1 MGKTVVMGQ
10 MSDKNDKLLASCLT
24 TLIGIIFVLITT
36 VYIGENL
43 ANKCYLSS
51 AIDVHQCQSAEYLA
65 AYDSFVSGQNAEKV
79 QMSDKSVIDLAD
91 KLESPESDAFKVQKG
106 EYCVNDD
113 TCSAGA
119 RIHAF
124 WTGEIDSTVVDFTDI
139 CDSDL
144 VAIMI
149 NHISV
154 PESSFVE
161 LTQVEGDET
170 TAVKIGGLYGDY
182 QEGYAAGDFTTFN
195 DKHKRDIGQFGVL
208 SVGETTFAIGGTV
221 DQGMIDMNFVCV

>member
-10 MSDKNDKLLASCLT
+10 VSDKNDKHVRNYTQLLASCLT

-36 VYIGENL
+36 AYIGENL

-124 WTGEIDSTVVDFTDI
+124 WTGEIDSTVVDFTGI

-144 VAIMI
+144 IAIMKKGM
-149 NHISV
+149 
-154 PESSFVE
+154 
-161 LTQVEGDET
+161 LLGTLQ
-170 TAVKIGGLYGDY
+170 
-182 QEGYAAGDFTTFN
+182 
-195 DKHKRDIGQFGVL
+195 L
-208 SVGETTFAIGGTV
+208 SMTNTSAILASLEYSALAKLPSQSAEQWTKA
-221 DQGMIDMNFVCV
+221 